1 MLATNSLLVGTTEWL
16 CFYEGAPPFSSKQL
30 VPDLLRGEERND
42 FDLAA
47 FRVSD
52 YISKREI
59 CQSFEN
65 QNEFSTPP
73 PPLLPP
79 PIPGCLFSQ
88 SAILLYF
95 VEKVFIRIR
104 KEVIKTRFPNTF
116 PTLKMPKALLR
127 VKRTSRH
134 FLFK

>member
-65 QNEFSTPP
+65 QNEFSNPP
-73 PPLLPP
+73 PPSSRPPSLVVCFHSPQFCFILLRK
-79 PIPGCLFSQ
+79 CLFEYAKKLSKQ
-88 SAILLYF
+88 GFLTL
-95 VEKVFIRIR
+95 
-104 KEVIKTRFPNTF
+104 FP
-116 PTLKMPKALLR
+116 L
-127 VKRTSRH
+127 
-134 FLFK
+134 